1 MKCIPMCGS
10 RELIPLKDE
19 EKEPF
24 EKAKEN
30 LRKAIEEFNEEEVN
44 KIIFNGN
51 CLFAKL
57 NS

>member
-1 MKCIPMCGS
+1 MCGS